1 MIETMDLQALTDV
14 LETAFERLAPGG
26 DAGHDVH
33 HARRVRDNAMRIAD
47 REGGDRAVLIA
58 AAYLHDLVSPP
69 KDSPDRKRASAL
81 SAEAAAPV
89 LRELGFD
96 EGRVAAACHAIH
108 AHSFSAGVEPTT
120 VEAKVLQDA
129 DRLEALGAIGVAR
142 TFYTAGLMA
151 SAMFDADD
159 PFAVRRP
166 LDDRRY
172 ALDHFAAKLMK
183 LPATMQTA
191 AGRDLA
197 EGRLAVMH
205 AFLGAIAEELGIRP
219 AW

>member
-1 MIETMDLQALTDV
+1 MDLPSMTQAL
-14 LETAFERLAPGG
+14 EAAFERLPGG
-26 DAGHDVH
+26 RDDGHDVH
-33 HARRVRDNAMRIAD
+33 HSRRVRDNALRIAD
-47 REGGDRAVLIA
+47 REGGDRFVLIA

-69 KDSPDRKRASAL
+69 KNSPDRKRASAM
-81 SAEAAAPV
+81 SAEAAGPI

-96 EGRVAAACHAIH
+96 EEKIAAVQHAIH

-120 VEAKVLQDA
+120 VEAKILQDA

-142 TFYTAGLMA
+142 TFYTAGLMG
-151 SAMFDADD
+151 SDMFDADD

-166 LDDRRY
+166 LDDSRFG
-172 ALDHFAAKLMK
+172 LDHFAAKLMK
-183 LPATMQTA
+183 LPATMQTH

-197 EGRLAVMH
+197 EERLGVMH
-205 AFLGAIAEELGIRP
+205 AFLGAIAEELGVHP

>member
-1 MIETMDLQALTDV
+1 MDLQALTQA
-14 LETAFERLAPGG
+14 LEAAFDRVAPKG

-47 REGGDRAVLIA
+47 REGGDRAVLTA

-96 EGRVAAACHAIH
+96 EDRVAAARHAIH

-142 TFYTAGLMA
+142 TFYTAGLMG

-166 LDDRRY
+166 LDDRRF
-172 ALDHFAAKLMK
+172 ALDHFAAKLMT

-191 AGRDLA
+191 AGRELA
-197 EGRLAVMH
+197 EERLAVMH
-205 AFLGAIAEELGIRP
+205 AFLGAIAGELGTHP